1 MPIGRLRGEFEG
13 AFVHP
18 EAQRFQAPNDG
29 FLSLGKSINRF
40 SPTGAGTLLIR
51 SKARVLFIVP
61 ESGAASFVLSLRPG
75 DYTAARTF
83 TVADLGLNTLTATA
97 HGFESGDGPYLLT
110 NSGGALPAGTDTTTK
125 YWLNV
130 VDANTLRLY
139 TSEQA
144 ALDGAAAGLVDIT
157 GNGTGT
163 HSIGSTIGNANALP
177 TTNITNDFAEARLS
191 ISANTLGQVQ
201 RVISIVAPHKL
212 TIGLSAAGSVTYWFG
227 A

>member
-13 AFVHP
+13 ASVFS
-18 EAQRFQAPNDG
+18 EAQRFQAPDEG
-29 FLSLGKSINRF
+29 ILSLGKSINRVA
-40 SPTGAGTLLIR
+40 GAAATIALIR
-51 SKARVLFIVP
+51 AKGRLLFLVP
-61 ESGAASFVLSLRPG
+61 ESGAASFVISLRPG

-83 TVADLGLNTLTATA
+83 TVADQGLNTVTATA
-97 HGFESGDGPYLLT
+97 HGFETGDGPYLLT
-110 NSGGALPAGTDTTTK
+110 NSGGALPAGLDGTTK
-125 YWLNV
+125 YYLNV
-130 VDANTLRLY
+130 VDANTLRFY

-163 HSIGSTIGNANALP
+163 HSIASTIGNGNTVP
-177 TTNITNDFAEARLS
+177 TTAVTNDFAEARLHVGP
-191 ISANTLGQVQ
+191 NTLTDKH
-201 RVISIVAPHKL
+201 RPIVIFAPHKL